1 MRISNLTRKQKETR
15 KRILE
20 ISFERGLSHIG
31 SCLSSVDLISAI
43 YTLKKKNE
51 KFILSNGHAGIA
63 LYVVL
68 EGYGLINRNDLE
80 KLNIHP
86 DRNVKL
92 GIDVS
97 TGSLGQGLPIAI
109 GMALSDR
116 KKNVYCIISDG
127 ECNEGSIW
135 ESLRIATENKL
146 ANLKIVLNA
155 NGWGAYSKI
164 NLPILKRRLK
174 AIGCKVVDANG
185 QNISMLQKKLKT
197 KSKDKPVLVF
207 AKTTVE
213 QLPFLQGQDAH
224 YYVMKEEDYNLA
236 KNLLL

>member
-155 NGWGAYSKI
+155 NGWGAYGSVDKQ
-164 NLPILKRRLK
+164 NLFRRIKAFGCRIVKADGHDLKSL
-174 AIGCKVVDANG
+174 
-185 QNISMLQKKLKT
+185 T
-197 KSKDKPVLVF
+197 KSLRIREENKPLVIF
-207 AKTTVE
+207 AHTTVE
-213 QLPFLQGQDAH
+213 QLPFLEGQHAH
-224 YYVMKEEDYNLA
+224 YYVMKEENFKQA
-236 KNLLL
+236 CLLLE